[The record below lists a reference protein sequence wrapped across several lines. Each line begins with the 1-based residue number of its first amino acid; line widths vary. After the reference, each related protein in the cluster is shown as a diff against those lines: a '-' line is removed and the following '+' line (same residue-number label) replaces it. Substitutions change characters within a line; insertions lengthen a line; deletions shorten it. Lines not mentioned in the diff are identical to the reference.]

1 MSTQQQ
7 VERNIKVARRSIE
20 ALNTGDATKALEF
33 MHPDYFNHESQA
45 SPERAKLRGT
55 AEFADTVQ
63 KLRAA
68 FSDLHYEEQ
77 ESIASGDKVVSIVTV
92 TGRHTGDFFGIPP
105 TGRNFSY
112 QAAHIVRIADGK
124 IIEHKAI
131 RDDLKF
137 MMQLGVVGAA
147 SQQYE
152 PIFNAW
158 KGMMMTNEDR

>member
-1 MSTQQQ
+1 
-7 VERNIKVARRSIE
+7 
-20 ALNTGDATKALEF
+20 
-33 MHPDYFNHESQA
+33 
-45 SPERAKLRGT
+45 
-55 AEFADTVQ
+55 
-63 KLRAA
+63 
-68 FSDLHYEEQ
+68 
-77 ESIASGDKVVSIVTV
+77 
-92 TGRHTGDFFGIPP
+92 
-105 TGRNFSY
+105 
-112 QAAHIVRIADGK
+112 VRIADGK